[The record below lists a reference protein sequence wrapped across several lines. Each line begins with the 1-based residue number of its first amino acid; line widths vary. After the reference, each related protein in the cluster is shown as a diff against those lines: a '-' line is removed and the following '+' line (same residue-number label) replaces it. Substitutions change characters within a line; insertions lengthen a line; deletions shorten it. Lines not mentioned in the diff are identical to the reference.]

1 MKNRARMIIAL
12 VAGIVFILLQAV
24 FPDLPFTED
33 QTLIF
38 AGLIG
43 AYILGEGLEG
53 GRIADNLKLVLKSH
67 KFQALIA
74 GLIIIAINSFF
85 PNFPL
90 SEEQLT
96 QIIAIIAAL
105 IVGAGVEGVVENV
118 SPKG

>member
-12 VAGIVFILLQAV
+12 VAGIVFILLQAI
-24 FPDLPFTED
+24 FPELPFTEN
-33 QTLIF
+33 QVLVF

-53 GRIADNLKLVLKSH
+53 GRIADNLKTALKSH

-74 GLIIIAINSFF
+74 GLIVIGIKSFF

-90 SEEQLT
+90 TEEQLQ
-96 QIIAIIAAL
+96 QIIAIFGAL
-105 IVGAGVEGVVENV
+105 IIGTGIEGVVENV

>member
-12 VAGIVFILLQAV
+12 IAGIVFILLQAI
-24 FPDLPFTED
+24 FPDLPFTEN
-33 QTLIF
+33 QVIVF

-74 GLIIIAINSFF
+74 GLLVIGIKSFF

-90 SEEQLT
+90 TEEQLT
-96 QIIAIIAAL
+96 EIVAILGAL
-105 IVGAGVEGVVENV
+105 IVGAGVEGVVQDV
-118 SPKG
+118 SFKG